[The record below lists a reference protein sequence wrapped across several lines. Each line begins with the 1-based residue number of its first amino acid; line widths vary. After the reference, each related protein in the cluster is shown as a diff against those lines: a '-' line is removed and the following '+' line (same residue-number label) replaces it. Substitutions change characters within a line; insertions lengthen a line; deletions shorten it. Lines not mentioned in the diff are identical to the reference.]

1 MNRKKN
7 NNKNKSK
14 KSNNKNIKNYNKT
27 SFKPNNTNTNNKF
40 FPILLQSLP
49 TSQQKNPSINIKK
62 NYLFSPLVKLNL
74 N

>member
-27 SFKPNNTNTNNKF
+27 SFKTNNTNTNNKF

-49 TSQQKNPSINIKK
+49 HLNKKIHQSILKK
-62 NYLFSPLVKLNL
+62 TI
-74 N
+74 

>member
-27 SFKPNNTNTNNKF
+27 SFKTNNTNTNNKF

-49 TSQQKNPSINIKK
+49 SSQQKNPSINIKK